1 MTYVYHR
8 VPSNLTGDRLKPLNC
23 LKASH
28 PNLYQQHI
36 KKYEYRPQ
44 ALQRRVHG
52 LDCYWNDVLHFTPIH
67 PGKVLEGLRK
77 SGLET
82 TTLGRWF
89 RFDVRELGFDQTN
102 TVIFWSPNQEFGDWN
117 ESKEDFMP
125 YRETELSQLSELLSK
140 TLCFYQE
147 RIDKEEVPLLFFRT
161 PHVLFKGTVALKNG
175 VEITII

>member
-1 MTYVYHR
+1 M
-8 VPSNLTGDRLKPLNC
+8 KPLNC

-28 PNLYQQHI
+28 PNLYQQHV

-77 SGLET
+77 CGLEA
-82 TTLGRWF
+82 TTLGRWL
-89 RFDVRELGFDQTN
+89 RFDVRELGFDKTN
-102 TVIFWSPNQEFGDWN
+102 TVIFWSPNQEFGYWK
-117 ESKEDFMP
+117 ESKEDFTP
-125 YRETELSQLSELLSK
+125 YRETELSQLSELPSK

>member
-1 MTYVYHR
+1 M
-8 VPSNLTGDRLKPLNC
+8 KPLNC

-28 PNLYQQHI
+28 PNLYQQHV

-77 SGLET
+77 CGLEA
-82 TTLGRWF
+82 TTLGRWL
-89 RFDVRELGFDQTN
+89 RFDVRELGFDKTN
-102 TVIFWSPNQEFGDWN
+102 TVIFWSLNQEFGDWK
-117 ESKEDFMP
+117 ESKEDFTP
-125 YRETELSQLSELLSK
+125 YRETELSQLSELPSK

-147 RIDKEEVPLLFFRT
+147 RIDKEEMPLLFFRT
-161 PHVLFKGTVALKNG
+161 PHVLFKGIVALKNG